1 MNKENLLMWGALGL
15 VAFMIFRKREILTPG
30 QNRALYR
37 PAFVAATKKYNLPPG
52 LVERVAQQESSF
64 RSDVIHG
71 PPNRANAQGIMQIV
85 KRWHP
90 ESRPSDPYHSIDYGA
105 KYLKQLFGMFKGATE
120 TRWKHALM
128 AYNWGPGNVKKL
140 LAGEPL
146 TVPRETRNYEQ
157 QILADVRVA

>member
-1 MNKENLLMWGALGL
+1 MAKDNLLMWGALGL
-15 VAFMIFRKREILTPG
+15 AAFFIFKKQPTRTPA
-30 QNRALYR
+30 QNRALYKR
-37 PAFVAATKKYNLPPG
+37 AFNAATQKYNLPPG

-90 ESRPSDPYHSIDYGA
+90 ESRPSDPLHSIDYGA
-105 KYLKQLFGMFKGATE
+105 KYLKQLYGMFSGSPT
-120 TRWKHALM
+120 TRWKYALM
-128 AYNWGPGNVKKL
+128 SYNWGPGNVKKL

-146 TVPRETRNYEQ
+146 TVPRETSNYEK